1 MDIHAY
7 VVDHV
12 DAPFRWEELT
22 VDEPGPGEA
31 VVRIVATGL
40 CHTDLNTQAGN
51 MPLPLPGVLGHEGAG
66 IVTKIGAGVENVAVG
81 DHVVIGWPFCGTCR
95 NCIRGEHRYCLHT
108 GELLTGGHRVEGP
121 HAGESAYTRKDGSSV
136 SGHFF
141 GQSSFADYSLVTA
154 SQLVVVDESVPLELV
169 GPLACGITTGAGAVF
184 NTANPGP
191 GESVVV
197 YGVGAVGLGAIMAAR
212 NSAAA
217 TIIAVDLHDSRL
229 ELAQRYGATHT
240 INSGKEDSLERIRE
254 ITGGAAVNV
263 LGKRL
268 SRSVQRQA
276 ITVVVLATGA
286 VIGGTMLIMLT
297 DTGLGL
303 DRVLF
308 ESVSAFATV
317 GLSTGITPTLAPFA
331 QWVLIALMFMGRLGP
346 VTVAA
351 AIAFGRRPPRY
362 ELPKER
368 PLIG

>member
-12 DAPFRWEELT
+12 DAPFRWEKLT

-81 DHVVIGWPFCGTCR
+81 DHVVIGWPFCGKCR

-108 GELLTGGHRVEGP
+108 GELLTGGHRFEGP

-154 SQLVVVDESVPLELV
+154 SQLVVVDESAPLELV
-169 GPLACGITTGAGAVF
+169 GPLACGITTGAGSVF

-254 ITGGAAVNV
+254 ITGGAADYAIECTGVIAV
-263 LGKRL
+263 LEEAIEAIGMLGTCILIGGAPTDARFSADHMRTLFGKRIVGTL
-268 SRSVQRQA
+268 GGSRTSQEMIPALLALWKAGRFPFDELVRTYPMAEIEQA
-276 ITVVVLATGA
+276 IRDTHSGEVIKPVL
-286 VIGGTMLIMLT
+286 
-297 DTGLGL
+297 
-303 DRVLF
+303 
-308 ESVSAFATV
+308 
-317 GLSTGITPTLAPFA
+317 TL
-331 QWVLIALMFMGRLGP
+331 
-346 VTVAA
+346 
-351 AIAFGRRPPRY
+351 
-362 ELPKER
+362 E
-368 PLIG
+368 